1 LAWAVPAPGVV
12 NIEFCV
18 HWQFTGTMHAPRM
31 FRVLGCVFEQHDLRL
46 VVLAGVLCLFA
57 CVTAMSMLARAR
69 LATGGARVL
78 WLVAA
83 GTVAGCGIWGTHFIA
98 MLAYVSGF
106 PVAYDPNLT
115 AASVVIAI
123 ALCSLGFTI
132 ALSGLGATLGGGV
145 AGAAIGAMHYVGMAA
160 VRAPAHA
167 IWDPWYVVSSVVIG
181 VVLMASGMRFAVSR
195 DHWRWHFA
203 SGLIFT
209 VSICSMHFTAM
220 TAVVYKFDPRV
231 VVPNAVMVP
240 TSLAIAV
247 AAVAVMVVA
256 LGLVGALIDNHLAQR
271 ASGEAER
278 LRAHVLQLE
287 HTKLEL
293 ERTSQDLVGALAA
306 ADAANKSKSQFLASM
321 SHELRTPLNAV
332 IGFSEVLSLQ
342 MFGPLGDARYRAYA
356 RDIRNSGE
364 HLLSLINDILDLSR
378 LDAGQGS
385 LHEEALDLGKLLEDA
400 MRMVEPQ
407 AAKASLKLSKAF
419 ARDLPRVCVDER
431 RIKQVVINIVSN
443 SVKFTPAGGTVSVTA
458 DASPAGIAICIRDTG
473 IGMAKADIPR
483 AFERFGQ
490 VDSTLA
496 RKYEGAGLGL
506 PLARELV
513 ELHGGTLA
521 LESAPGLGTA
531 VTITL
536 PSRCIVAE
544 SSAAVA

>member
-1 LAWAVPAPGVV
+1 
-12 NIEFCV
+12 
-18 HWQFTGTMHAPRM
+18 
-31 FRVLGCVFEQHDLRL
+31 
-46 VVLAGVLCLFA
+46 
-57 CVTAMSMLARAR
+57 
-69 LATGGARVL
+69 
-78 WLVAA
+78 
-83 GTVAGCGIWGTHFIA
+83 
-98 MLAYVSGF
+98 
-106 PVAYDPNLT
+106 
-115 AASVVIAI
+115 
-123 ALCSLGFTI
+123 
-132 ALSGLGATLGGGV
+132 
-145 AGAAIGAMHYVGMAA
+145 

-181 VVLMASGMRFAVSR
+181 VTLMASGMRFAVSR
-195 DHWRWHFA
+195 DHWRWHLA

-240 TSLAIAV
+240 TSLAVAV
-247 AAVAVMVVA
+247 AAVAILVVA
-256 LGLVGALIDNHLAQR
+256 LGLVGALIDNHLALR

-342 MFGPLGDARYRAYA
+342 MFGPLGDARYRDYA
-356 RDIRNSGE
+356 RDIRASGE

-385 LHEEALDLGKLLEDA
+385 LHEEAVDFAKLLDDA

-407 AAKASLKLSKAF
+407 AAKASLKLVKTF
-419 ARDLPRVCVDER
+419 RDLPRIFVDER

-443 SVKFTPAGGTVSVTA
+443 AVKFTPVGGTVSVVA
-458 DASPAGIAICIRDTG
+458 GAGAEGIAICVRDTG
-473 IGMAKADIPR
+473 IGMAKEDIPQ
-483 AFERFGQ
+483 ALERFGQ

-506 PLARELV
+506 PLARELA
-513 ELHGGTLA
+513 ELHGGSLT
-521 LESAPGLGTA
+521 LESTPGVGTT
-531 VTITL
+531 VTVTL
-536 PSRCIVAE
+536 PASRVVAE
-544 SSAAVA
+544 SAAAVA

>member
-1 LAWAVPAPGVV
+1 
-12 NIEFCV
+12 
-18 HWQFTGTMHAPRM
+18 M

-69 LATGGARVL
+69 LATRGTRVI
-78 WLVAA
+78 WLIAA

-98 MLAYVSGF
+98 MLAYVAGF
-106 PVAYDPNLT
+106 PVAYDPALT
-115 AASVVIAI
+115 LASVIVAI
-123 ALCSLGFTI
+123 SMCSLGFAI
-132 ALSGLGATLGGGV
+132 ALSPLGATVGGAV
-145 AGAAIGAMHYVGMAA
+145 AGAAIGSMHYIGMAA
-160 VRAPAHA
+160 VRAPAVA
-167 IWDPWYVVSSVVIG
+167 IWDPWYVVSSVLIG
-181 VVLMASGMRFAVSR
+181 VALMASGMRFAVSR

-209 VSICSMHFTAM
+209 ISICSMHFTAM
-220 TAVVYKFDPRV
+220 TAVIYKFDPRV

-240 TSLAIAV
+240 ASLAIAV
-247 AAVAVMVVA
+247 AAVAVLVVA
-256 LGLVGALIDNHLAQR
+256 LGLVGALIDSHLALR

-278 LRAHVLQLE
+278 LRAHVLELE
-287 HTKLEL
+287 QTQKEL

-332 IGFSEVLSLQ
+332 IGFSEVLCLQ
-342 MFGPLGDARYRAYA
+342 MFGPLGDARYRHYA
-356 RDIRNSGE
+356 RDIRNSGQ

-385 LHEEALDLGKLLEDA
+385 LHEEALDLGKLLDDA
-400 MRMVEPQ
+400 VRMVEPQ
-407 AAKASLKLSKAF
+407 AAKASLNLTKAF
-419 ARDLPRVCVDER
+419 ARDLPRVFVDER

-443 SVKFTPAGGTVSVTA
+443 AVKFTPAGGTVSVTA

-473 IGMAKADIPR
+473 IGMAQADVPR

-506 PLARELV
+506 PLARELI
-513 ELHGGTLA
+513 ELHGGSLM
-521 LESAPGLGTA
+521 LESAPGFGTT

-536 PSRCIVAE
+536 PARRVVPE
-544 SSAAVA
+544 PSAAVA